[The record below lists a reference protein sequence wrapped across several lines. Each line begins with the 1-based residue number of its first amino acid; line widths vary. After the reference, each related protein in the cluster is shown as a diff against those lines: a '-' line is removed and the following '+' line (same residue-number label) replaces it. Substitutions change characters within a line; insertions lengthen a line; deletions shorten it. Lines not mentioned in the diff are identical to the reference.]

1 MLHKKAQDV
10 KQVGVLYEI
19 WHCEAANTYAKIKE
33 SGFEQLTTE
42 LIIQSN
48 GQKNLSDVYP
58 FQTDNHDIYNV
69 QPKLGFIAF
78 VHQDQKARLIA
89 NCPMV
94 SEVAKAHAKMLY
106 NGGLTT
112 LQSTLLTGLLW
123 VLTQQ
128 MFLLYGP

>member
-1 MLHKKAQDV
+1 MLNLSTMRWTRLDITLVMLFLAAGSLYCSAKKGLADV
-10 KQVGVLYEI
+10 KQVGILYEI

-69 QPKLGFIAF
+69 QPKLGFYC
-78 VHQDQKARLIA
+78 L
-89 NCPMV
+89 
-94 SEVAKAHAKMLY
+94 
-106 NGGLTT
+106 
-112 LQSTLLTGLLW
+112 
-123 VLTQQ
+123 
-128 MFLLYGP
+128 